1 MGIVKISEQLHEN
14 LRSGSAAFSRSINA
28 QAEHWVRVGM
38 IAEFYPNLCY
48 TDISR
53 ILLHA
58 GQTEGGLQELI
69 LELDKQ
75 FGTESGN
82 LERA

>member
-1 MGIVKISEQLHEN
+1 MGIVKISDQLHEN

-38 IAEFYPNLCY
+38 IAELYPSLCY

-53 ILLHA
+53 ILLQA
-58 GQTEGGLQELI
+58 GQTEGGLQELVT
-69 LELDKQ
+69 ELDKQ
-75 FGTESGN
+75 FGTQSTSLAG
-82 LERA
+82 A